1 MKKILVISNSAAS
14 YHSPIFKKIAK
25 NNYLHVIYYSN
36 DLYNDQY
43 NKEYDTVIKKE
54 RKLFKGY
61 DYTFIQSSFPIIKFF
76 QFLYIF
82 ISIIY
87 SKKINNIFVFGY
99 DHPRCWASVILGKI
113 LNKNILWRGEAI
125 PRKNHPLKKEIKNMA
140 LKIFFSFCDKIFYS
154 CKKNKNVL
162 KDYTSKHIYPYPC
175 SVDNSY
181 FRKQFS
187 NLKNKKKKLIK
198 GFKLGPKTFKI
209 VSVCRLTK
217 RKNLSYLLREIY
229 KFKIKN
235 IEILLVGNGPE
246 RENLKILSKK
256 FNLKVKFFGFQNQHN
271 ICKILSI
278 SDLYCLVSNFDAS
291 PKSINEAMNFKLP
304 IITRNTIGTAG
315 DLVINGF
322 NGYIIKDNIKL
333 GKILKRLII
342 NKNKLN
348 YLSKNSYVTLDN
360 FFSHEI
366 CIKNVINH
374 CK

>member
-1 MKKILVISNSAAS
+1 MKKILVISNSATS
-14 YHSPIFKKIAK
+14 YHSPIFNKIAK

-36 DLYNDQY
+36 YYYNDWY
-43 NKEYDTVIKKE
+43 NKEYEVLIKKE

-61 DYTFIQSSFPIIKFF
+61 NYSFIKSNLPIIKFF
-76 QFLYIF
+76 EFLYNF
-82 ISIIY
+82 ISIVY

-99 DHPRCWASVILGKI
+99 DHPRCWAAIILGKV

-125 PRKNHPLKKEIKNMA
+125 PRKNHSINKKIKN
-140 LKIFFSFCDKIFYS
+140 LTLTFFFSFCDKIFYS
-154 CKKNKNVL
+154 CEKNKTFL
-162 KDYTSKHIYPYPC
+162 KNYTSKHIYPYPC

-198 GFKLGPKTFKI
+198 SFKLEPNTFKI

-217 RKNLSYLLREIY
+217 RKNLSYLLREIH

-235 IEILLVGNGPE
+235 IEILFVGNGPE
-246 RENLKILSKK
+246 RKNLEILSKK

-271 ICKILSI
+271 ICKVLSI
-278 SDLYCLVSNFDAS
+278 SDLYCLVSTFDAS

-304 IITRNTIGTAG
+304 IITRDTIGTAG
-315 DLVINGF
+315 DLVVNGF

-333 GKILKRLII
+333 GKILKRLIVD
-342 NKNKLN
+342 KNKLN
-348 YLSKNSYVTLDN
+348 YLSKNSYVTLNN
-360 FFSHEI
+360 FFSHKI
-366 CIKNVINH
+366 CIKNVINQ
-374 CK
+374 CR